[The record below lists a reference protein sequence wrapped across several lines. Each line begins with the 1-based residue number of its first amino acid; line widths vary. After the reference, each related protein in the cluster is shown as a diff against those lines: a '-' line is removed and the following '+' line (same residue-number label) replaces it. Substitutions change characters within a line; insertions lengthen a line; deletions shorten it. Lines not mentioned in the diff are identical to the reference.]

1 MLQRRSFLAN
11 SVASCCFVGG
21 TSRAEQTYYEFGK
34 HMITGFRGQTINDPE
49 VQIVLDYLQR
59 GELGGV
65 LLLKRNVSSPE
76 QLTALTD
83 AFRAASNDFVPI
95 IGLDQE
101 GGRVARLGPEN
112 GFLKW
117 ESAEILSRSGMS
129 DQDVLDYYTPR
140 VTQLS
145 LVGINVN
152 FGPVVDLNI
161 NPKNPIIGR
170 IGRSFGRDVGNV
182 TRLAS
187 LFVQA
192 HKSASLKTCLKHFPG
207 HGSAEND
214 SHLGLVDVSDSW
226 ESEELEPYMRLT
238 EAGSVDAVM
247 TAHVILDKMTKGQ
260 KVPFSLY
267 EGMASMVREVTS
279 SGIPIFSD
287 DMQMGAIVEHY
298 GQIEAARSAINAGNT
313 FLIYS
318 NYRDVDGIDT
328 VQNVQKS
335 MQIERAIGGIDVGAV
350 TISSALR
357 SAFMSDLK

>member
-1 MLQRRSFLAN
+1 MLKRRTFLAKG
-11 SVASCCFVGG
+11 VASCCFVGG
-21 TSRAEQTYYEFGK
+21 TTRAEQPAFEFGR

-49 VQIVLDYLQR
+49 VKIVLDYIQR

-76 QLTALTD
+76 QLMALTG

-117 ESAEILSRSGMS
+117 ESAEILSQSGMS
-129 DQDVLDYYTPR
+129 DEEVLDYYKLR
-140 VTQLS
+140 AVQLS
-145 LVGINVN
+145 SVGINVN

-161 NPKNPIIGR
+161 NPANPIIGR

-192 HKSASLKTCLKHFPG
+192 HHSASLKTCLKHFPG
-207 HGSAEND
+207 HGSSAND
-214 SHLGLVDVSDSW
+214 SHLGLVDVSNSW
-226 ESEELEPYMRLT
+226 ESEELEPYMRLIET
-238 EAGSVDAVM
+238 GFVDAVM
-247 TAHVILDKMTKGQ
+247 TAHVILDKMTEGH

-267 EGMASMVREVTS
+267 EGMGRFVREVTS
-279 SGIPIFSD
+279 SDVPIFSD
-287 DMQMGAIVEHY
+287 DMQMGAVVEHY
-298 GQIEAARSAINAGNT
+298 GQIEAARSALNAGNT

-318 NYRDVDGIDT
+318 NYRDEDRIDT
-328 VQNVQKS
+328 VQNVQNA
-335 MQIERAIGGIDVGAV
+335 MQIERAIGNINVGAMTASTV
-350 TISSALR
+350 LKST
-357 SAFMSDLK
+357 FMADLK